1 MSAIVEKPDKEK
13 RRREILDAAFLEFS
27 TKGYAGASM
36 EAIARRA
43 RASKETL
50 YAWFENKETL
60 AQHAVRVTPRRDG
73 QSGRRRGRK
82 GSDRPPR
89 CCRSS
94 PRTRF
99 VSCWLWRRSP
109 TRWDLAS
116 PAIKPRGMLGQTIGE
131 ERKKFVDY
139 ILRCRAQGYIAFDDD
154 PFEIVSLFVAMAQ
167 GEWSLRLGTG
177 MLDKLTDKMI
187 EDHAQRVTRIF
198 LKGLAPEKKAVV
210 DLDWGGEP
218 RRAARVGFR
227 RCADVVTCR
236 RCQPSPSR

>member
-1 MSAIVEKPDKEK
+1 MSTIAETPDREK

-27 TKGYAGASM
+27 AKGYAGASM

-60 AQHAVRVTPRRDG
+60 LNTLFALRLEGMVSRVTAIAEKDP
-73 QSGRRRGRK
+73 
-82 GSDRPPR
+82 
-89 CCRSS
+89 
-94 PRTRF
+94 
-99 VSCWLWRRSP
+99 
-109 TRWDLAS
+109 S
-116 PAIKPRGMLGQTIGE
+116 PANVLPVIAEDTIRFMLAIAPLTSAMAPGEPGDKVSRLLGQTISE

-167 GEWSLRLGTG
+167 GEWSMRLGTG
-177 MLDKLTDKMI
+177 MLDDLTDKMI

-198 LKGLAPEKKAVV
+198 LKGLAPGRK
-210 DLDWGGEP
+210 G
-218 RRAARVGFR
+218 
-227 RCADVVTCR
+227 
-236 RCQPSPSR
+236 S